1 VDHTV
6 AGFVAPF
13 GDAGLVDEDGA
24 AVDGDGEA
32 AAFQGLH
39 GRGGGRRGERKKGV
53 CILERE

>member
-1 VDHTV
+1 MDHTV
-6 AGFVAPF
+6 VGFVAPF

-32 AAFQGLH
+32 AAFQRLH
-39 GRGGGRRGERKKGV
+39 LREGGRRGGGKKGT